1 MRLGGGGIGAL
12 LSAAVAAA
20 AMVALGGCAAP
31 EPAIAAGDVPAVPG
45 MRSAISQGLERRGDE
60 LIAGRFAFHG
70 RIEDASALMDRTISL
85 FSARG
90 WAVLE
95 RRQGDRRIRAILEKG
110 DRRCEVTISPNR
122 IDPAMSTALIV
133 LSEPQAASSPPS

>member
-1 MRLGGGGIGAL
+1 VRLGRCGIGAA
-12 LSAAVAAA
+12 LSAGAAV
-20 AMVALGGCAAP
+20 VLALGGCAAP
-31 EPAIAAGDVPAVPG
+31 EAAIAAGDIPAVPG

-60 LIAGRFAFHG
+60 LVAGRFAFHG
-70 RIEDASALMDRTISL
+70 RIEDAATLMDRTISL

-95 RRQGDRRIRAILEKG
+95 RQQGDRRVRATLEKG

-133 LSEPQAASSPPS
+133 LFELQAAASPPS